1 MVDKYEPALEN
12 LYLGRCDAAMLGK
25 NEYLQFVKA
34 QKGTL
39 YVCTDEAD
47 GRWWSTCKDK
57 NIKATEI
64 RLECTCK
71 DFSKSIE
78 ECPEECP
85 HAQRYCPLQTTA
97 PDFYF
102 EFVWALPVL
111 HLVQSC
117 WSLCVLS
124 ARFSTAGGM
133 IERSLERMC
142 ACVCNLS
149 QTRRYGEQKLRSTC
163 QLG

>member
-1 MVDKYEPALEN
+1 LKDESLMMVDKYEPALEN

-71 DFSKSIE
+71 DFSKSVE

-85 HAQRYCPLQTTA
+85 HAQRYCPLQSTA

-111 HLVQSC
+111 PLGFC
-117 WSLCVLS
+117 ESLCVFQR
-124 ARFSTAGGM
+124 A
-133 IERSLERMC
+133 
-142 ACVCNLS
+142 
-149 QTRRYGEQKLRSTC
+149 
-163 QLG
+163 

>member
-1 MVDKYEPALEN
+1 
-12 LYLGRCDAAMLGK
+12 MLGK

-47 GRWWSTCKDK
+47 GRWWSTCTDK
-57 NIKATEI
+57 NIKATAI

-71 DFSKSIE
+71 DFSKSVE

-85 HAQRYCPLQTTA
+85 HAQRYCPVQSTA

-111 HLVQSC
+111 PLAFCGSQC
-117 WSLCVLS
+117 FS
-124 ARFSTAGGM
+124 ARFTTPGGM
-133 IERSLERMC
+133 IERSLERMY
-142 ACVCNLS
+142 ACVCNPC
-149 QTRRYGEQKLRSTC
+149 T
-163 QLG
+163 